1 VSSTS
6 HLYPWVCRKGRQ
18 IFSMHFSKWNR
29 VEIQTLFCRYDASKG
44 NSGWPAAKIHG
55 GCREFQGFRVFG
67 LEFLNV
73 FVEGT

>member
-1 VSSTS
+1 
-6 HLYPWVCRKGRQ
+6 
-18 IFSMHFSKWNR
+18 